1 MSGRLGLM
9 LLVLVALAVS
19 SSASAAGHDP
29 RDPQKRHNPADQ
41 AWAKKIRVQHAD
53 LGAGDWRV
61 EASVNN
67 GDDRGAPKACRNPDM
82 SNLVETGSAE
92 TPDFSR
98 NGSVVGSGA
107 SVFLNERQAT
117 KAWSLA
123 ARQPLTQCLAAA
135 FEKGLAGSGARLK
148 IVSDAPIA
156 MPKLAPHFKAARIQ
170 LEISG
175 QARTIK
181 GRLTFY
187 LLARGR
193 VTAMLMIMS
202 FDRPMQPIS
211 QALERHLAMVVAQGL
226 TP

>member
-1 MSGRLGLM
+1 MIGRLGLM
-9 LLVLVALAVS
+9 LLVLLALAVS
-19 SSASAAGHDP
+19 SSASAAGRDP

-41 AWAKKIRVQHAD
+41 AWATKIRVQHAD

-61 EASVNN
+61 EESIRD
-67 GDDRGAPKACRNPDM
+67 GDDPDAPKACRNPDL
-82 SNLVETGSAE
+82 SDLIETGSAE

-107 SVFLNERQAT
+107 TVFLNERQAT

-123 ARQPLTQCLAAA
+123 ALQPLTQCLAAA
-135 FEKGLAGSGARLK
+135 FQNGLAGTGARLK
-148 IVSDAPIA
+148 IVSNAPIA
-156 MPKLAPHFKAARIQ
+156 MPKLAPHFKAGRIH

-175 QARTIK
+175 PARTIK
-181 GRLTFY
+181 GRLSFY

-193 VTAMLMIMS
+193 ACGMLMIMS

-211 QALERHLAMVVAQGL
+211 QALERRLVTLVAQRL
-226 TP
+226 QP